1 MSPRS
6 SRKQAVIHWGKAHR
20 VNGLLKGEITM
31 SINMSNNEN
40 IPTDTEAYYNTPP
53 KECPLDP
60 SSSPEA
66 YYATLASQEK
76 VYLEKTEE
84 ELRATLTSDD
94 PSRSRNSG

>member
-1 MSPRS
+1 
-6 SRKQAVIHWGKAHR
+6 
-20 VNGLLKGEITM
+20 M
-31 SINMSNNEN
+31 SINMSNNKN
-40 IPTDTEAYYNTPP
+40 IPSDTEAYYETPA

-66 YYATLASQEK
+66 YYETLASQEK
-76 VYLEKTEE
+76 IYLEKTEE

>member
-1 MSPRS
+1 
-6 SRKQAVIHWGKAHR
+6 
-20 VNGLLKGEITM
+20 M
-31 SINMSNNEN
+31 SINMSNNKN
-40 IPTDTEAYYNTPP
+40 IPTDAEAYETPA

-76 VYLEKTEE
+76 IYLEKTEE